1 MSSVIAPLQRTIDC
15 NEIYEEALR
24 LFAIHDKEFE
34 RVLKLANPIIDSRIV
49 ISFDENQNEQYSV
62 KTVLLFPENSSN
74 EAIISAQTIFK
85 QKFEDIEN
93 IVNLE
98 KRLNDVPVLKSD
110 RE

>member
-1 MSSVIAPLQRTIDC
+1 MSSAIAPLQRSIDC

-34 RVLKLANPIIDSRIV
+34 RVLQLTNPVVESRIV
-49 ISFDENQNEQYSV
+49 ISLDENQNEQYSV
-62 KTVLLFPENSSN
+62 KTVLLFPERNSN
-74 EAIISAQTIFK
+74 TVIASAQAIFR
-85 QKFEDIEN
+85 QKFQDIEN

-98 KRLNDVPVLKSD
+98 QRLNDVPVLKTD